1 MDNNKIKIF
10 DTTLRDGE
18 QSPGC
23 SMNLEE
29 KLKVFETLQSLNV
42 DIVEAGFAIASEGDF
57 EAVKE
62 VSKLAKNTIV
72 CSLARSNKD
81 DIAKA
86 NEALS
91 FAERFR
97 IHTFIA
103 TSELHMKYKLQMTRE
118 KVIQQIKDSVS
129 YARNFTDDVE
139 WSAEDGSRSDFDF
152 LCKCID
158 MAIKSGAK
166 TINIPDTVGYSMPL
180 EYQDIFKKIKNN
192 VDNIEDV
199 TLSVHCHND
208 LGLAVANSIA
218 GIEGGARQ
226 VECTINGIGERAGNA
241 SMEEIVMAIKTRK
254 DILPY
259 YTDINTKHIMN
270 ASRVLSAVT
279 SFTVQPNKAIV
290 GANAF
295 AHEAGIHQDGML
307 KHNRTYEIMSPET
320 IGLNK
325 SKLVLGKHS
334 GRHAFKQKLNEMGY
348 ILGDNFINEA
358 FINFKELCDRKK
370 EIYDKDIIA
379 LVDNE
384 VSQKDDLIK
393 LLSLEVTCGSTRNPT
408 VKLILNYKGKEIENS
423 SSGNGP
429 VDSIFNCINASIKNN
444 AKLELFL
451 INAITKGTDAQ
462 AEVSVRLKE
471 NDISVSGTASDTDTM
486 VASANAY
493 IIALNKLIIKRKK
506 RNIELNLSTQKI
518 N

>member
-1 MDNNKIKIF
+1 
-10 DTTLRDGE
+10 
-18 QSPGC
+18 
-23 SMNLEE
+23 
-29 KLKVFETLQSLNV
+29 
-42 DIVEAGFAIASEGDF
+42 
-57 EAVKE
+57 
-62 VSKLAKNTIV
+62 
-72 CSLARSNKD
+72 
-81 DIAKA
+81 
-86 NEALS
+86 
-91 FAERFR
+91 
-97 IHTFIA
+97 
-103 TSELHMKYKLQMTRE
+103 
-118 KVIQQIKDSVS
+118 
-129 YARNFTDDVE
+129 
-139 WSAEDGSRSDFDF
+139 
-152 LCKCID
+152 
-158 MAIKSGAK
+158 
-166 TINIPDTVGYSMPL
+166 
-180 EYQDIFKKIKNN
+180 
-192 VDNIEDV
+192 
-199 TLSVHCHND
+199 
-208 LGLAVANSIA
+208 LGLAVANSLA

-226 VECTINGIGERAGNA
+226 VECTVNGIGERAGNA

-307 KHNRTYEIMSPET
+307 KHNRTYEIMSPEI

-348 ILGDNFINEA
+348 NLGDNFINEA
-358 FINFKELCDRKK
+358 FKNFKELCDRKK
-370 EIYDKDIIA
+370 EIFDKDIIA
-379 LVDNE
+379 LVDNK

-393 LLSLEVTCGSTRNPT
+393 LLLLEVNCGSTRNPM
-408 VKLILNYKGKEIENS
+408 VKVILNYKGKEIEKSN
-423 SSGNGP
+423 SGNGP
-429 VDSIFNCINASIKNN
+429 VDSIFNCINDLVENN

-493 IIALNKLIIKRKK
+493 IIALNKLIMKRKK
-506 RNIELNLSTQKI
+506 RNIDLNLSTKKI